1 MECPRCGKAVTATA
15 PTATCPWCRVLVSNP
30 DAGVVAT
37 LGRRLAAYIL
47 EVVIGAV
54 LAGIIFS
61 TVADKRDEVVGFG
74 VLTVLFVV
82 VINLYFMAK
91 GTSMGKRLLGMRVYR
106 VSGKPAGFFLM
117 LVRETVGKMI
127 SGLVLS
133 LGFLWLLWDKD
144 VQCWHDKVVGTVV
157 LWEKKGF

>member
-1 MECPRCGKAVTATA
+1 MSKDDC
-15 PTATCPWCRVLVSNP
+15 L
-30 DAGVVAT
+30 
-37 LGRRLAAYIL
+37 
-47 EVVIGAV
+47 
-54 LAGIIFS
+54 
-61 TVADKRDEVVGFG
+61 VADAVRAEVRVFLDTGIHTFTAFQVGGGRSVQG
-74 VLTVLFVV
+74 VILFVV

-117 LVRETVGKMI
+117 LVEETIGKMI
-127 SGLVLS
+127 SGLVFS

-157 LWEKKGF
+157 LREKESA